1 MSPFLF
7 KNLTMKKIIISHAFL
22 AVCSIMMAQE
32 SPYNAIVAADGSGDY
47 KTINEAISAAPEGRT
62 APWLILVK
70 KGDYREHVVVPESKP
85 FIHLIGQDKDNTAIR
100 LNLNVGGAPNGTEKP
115 GKTAYWNHSVH
126 NPASPVHGFDGE
138 VVLVNAP
145 HFYTEGISY
154 INDWGTE
161 SSNGPQALAIYSNAD
176 CGAFNDCNFRSFQD
190 TWRTVKSDSGRH
202 YIKDCYIEG
211 AVDYFY
217 GGGDVLAENCTFYNV
232 RSGSV
237 IVAPSHDNPKYGYAF
252 INCTVDGNAEAADGK
267 QKLGRPWKGSPRT
280 VYINTTMRIPIAEEG
295 WSDMATVPALFAE
308 YGSRDANGNPID
320 LSKRKTYY
328 KYRKREGGGSC
339 PATITREEAEKYNY
353 ENMIS
358 SRDGWNPREIM
369 VKLPAP
375 KNLAYTDGKFSWQPV
390 NGAAGYI
397 VYDGDEIIAT
407 TTATSFT
414 RPEIATALKV
424 RAVNSYG
431 AKGKLGVL

>member
-1 MSPFLF
+1 
-7 KNLTMKKIIISHAFL
+7 MKKLVITFTLSLSALISTAKTGPYD
-22 AVCSIMMAQE
+22 AV
-32 SPYNAIVAADGSGDY
+32 VAADGNGDY
-47 KTINEAISAAPEGRT
+47 RSVSEAIAAAPEGRT

-85 FIHLIGQDKDNTAIR
+85 YIHLIGQDKSNTAIR
-100 LNLNVGGAPNGTEKP
+100 LKLNVGKKPDGSEKP
-115 GKTAYWNHSVH
+115 GKTAYWKHSVH
-126 NPASPVHGFDGE
+126 NPESDVYGCDGE
-138 VVLVNAP
+138 VVLVSAP

-161 SSNGPQALAIYSNAD
+161 SSNGPQALAMYSNAD

-202 YIKDCYIEG
+202 YIKDCFIKG

-237 IVAPSHDNPKYGYAF
+237 IVAPSHENPAYGYAF
-252 INCTVDGNAEAADGK
+252 VNCKVDGNAEAADGR

-280 VYINTTMRIPIAEEG
+280 VYINTTMLIPVAEEG
-295 WSDMATVPALFAE
+295 WTDMATVPALFAE
-308 YGSRDANGNPID
+308 YGSHDIEGKPID

-328 KYRKREGGGSC
+328 KYRGREGGGSC
-339 PATITREEAEKYNY
+339 PATISAEEASKYTY

-358 SRDGWNPREIM
+358 SRDGWDPRAMM
-369 VKLPAP
+369 VKLDAP
-375 KNLAYTDGKFSWQPV
+375 KEMTYTDGTLSWKPV
-390 NGAAGYI
+390 EGAAGYI
-397 VYDGDEIIAT
+397 VYDGDDIIAVT
-407 TTATSFT
+407 DATSVNA
-414 RPEIATALKV
+414 PAINTALKV
-424 RAVNSYG
+424 RAVNRYG
-431 AKGKLGVL
+431 SQGRLGVL